1 MAAIRVLIADP
12 TSPEVEPGTALF
24 QQRDVVIVGAVTYMQ
39 LVDLDLRELEP
50 DVLVLR
56 IVDAAGLELLRHMR
70 SAHGELRT
78 VVATSQTDPGLLYRA
93 LQAGAQG
100 VVSYRLAGETL
111 GAAVRAVYAG
121 GTFISHDASTAL
133 LNSYLGQGKGL
144 RGPLQRLSR
153 RERQVF
159 DLVLE
164 GRTSSQIAV
173 QLAISPKSVE
183 TYRGRLMAKCGV
195 RNLPGL
201 LHFAAEH
208 GLMHGPH
215 V

>member
-1 MAAIRVLIADP
+1 MAAIRVLIADQ
-12 TSPEVEPGTALF
+12 TSPEIELCSALFKEPGI
-24 QQRDVVIVGAVTYMQ
+24 VIIGAVTYVQ
-39 LVDLDLRELEP
+39 LVDLDLRGLEP

-56 IVDAAGLELLRHMR
+56 IVDVEGLDLLRNIC
-70 SAHGELRT
+70 SAHGWLRT
-78 VVATSQTDPGLLYRA
+78 VIATSQTDSGLLYRA

-111 GAAVRAVYAG
+111 GDAVRAVYAG
-121 GTFISHDASTAL
+121 GTFISQDTSTAL
-133 LNSYLGQGKGL
+133 LNSYLGLGGAL
-144 RGPLQRLSR
+144 TGPLQRLSR

-164 GRTSSQIAV
+164 GHTSVQIAL

-195 RNLPGL
+195 RNMPGL
-201 LHFAAEH
+201 LHFAVEN
-208 GLMHGPH
+208 GLIQ
-215 V
+215 

>member
-1 MAAIRVLIADP
+1 MAAIRVLIADQ
-12 TSPEVEPGTALF
+12 TSPEIELGAALF
-24 QQRDVVIVGAVTYMQ
+24 QQREIVVVGAATYVQ
-39 LVDLDLRELEP
+39 LVDLDLRELQP

-56 IVDAAGLELLRHMR
+56 IVDATGLDLLRNIR
-70 SAHGELRT
+70 SAHGWLRT
-78 VVATSQTDPGLLYRA
+78 VIATPQTDSGLLYRA

-111 GAAVRAVYAG
+111 GDAVRAVYAG
-121 GTFISHDASTAL
+121 GTFISQDASAAL
-133 LNSYLGQGKGL
+133 LNSYLGLGGGA
-144 RGPLQRLSR
+144 RGPLKHFSR

-164 GRTSSQIAV
+164 GKTSSQIAL

-208 GLMHGPH
+208 GLMSR
-215 V
+215 